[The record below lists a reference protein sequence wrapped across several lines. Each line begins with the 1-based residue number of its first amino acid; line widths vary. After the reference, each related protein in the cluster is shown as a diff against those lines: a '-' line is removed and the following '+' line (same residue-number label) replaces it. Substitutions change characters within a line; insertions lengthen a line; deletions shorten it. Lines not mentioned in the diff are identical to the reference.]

1 MTVLTELSAV
11 NSRVGKDL
19 VKKGGEQ
26 CMNGGNLD
34 IGYCNGGGWG
44 GGGAPRAMQ
53 ISGVADR
60 GI

>member
-1 MTVLTELSAV
+1 MEVIWI
-11 NSRVGKDL
+11 
-19 VKKGGEQ
+19 
-26 CMNGGNLD
+26 LD
-34 IGYCNGGGWG
+34 IVMGGGGG

>member
-1 MTVLTELSAV
+1 MTVLAELSAV

-26 CMNGGNLD
+26 GGHLFEG
-34 IGYCNGGGWG
+34 GYCNGG